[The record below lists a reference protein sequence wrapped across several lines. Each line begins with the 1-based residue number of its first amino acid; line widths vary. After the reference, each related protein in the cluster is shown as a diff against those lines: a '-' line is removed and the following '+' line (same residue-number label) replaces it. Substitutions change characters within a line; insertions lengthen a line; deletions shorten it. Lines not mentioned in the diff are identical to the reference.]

1 MMKDQIEHFKELNE
15 NLKTLTEKKIRLEE
29 QFNSKKKDLTDLVQE
44 IKEAGY
50 DPRKLGEVIKEKE
63 DNLQK
68 AIGTFEKD
76 LQKVSEQ
83 LTEIEGT

>member
-1 MMKDQIEHFKELNE
+1 MKDQIEQFKELNE
-15 NLKTLTEKKIRLEE
+15 DLKTLTEKKIRLEE

-50 DPRKLGEVIKEKE
+50 DPRKIGEVIKEKE
-63 DNLQK
+63 EGLQK
-68 AIGTFEKD
+68 TIDTFKKD

-83 LTEIEGT
+83 LTEIEGA

>member
-1 MMKDQIEHFKELNE
+1 MKDQIEHSKELNE
-15 NLKTLTEKKIRLEE
+15 DLKTLTEKKIRLEE

-50 DPRKLGEVIKEKE
+50 DPRKLGEIIKGKE
-63 DNLQK
+63 EDLQK
-68 AIGTFEKD
+68 SIGTFEKD

-83 LTEIEGT
+83 LTEIEGA